1 MTEPSAANETIV
13 VARRFRGPPTS
24 GNGGYCA
31 GLLAERLG
39 GVVEVTLRAPPP
51 LDQPLSLACDAVRCA
66 LHNGEQLVAEARP
79 GTLQLEL
86 PAVPTFERA
95 ASWSQRFAG
104 SSAHTFPECF
114 VCGPQRA
121 KGDGLRI
128 FPGPNEDATC
138 VGAAWVPT
146 AEHGDDGIVSA
157 PIAWAA
163 LDCPGYFAAAS
174 GEPALLGRMTAE
186 LLQPLRAGERY
197 VVLGWPLGREGRKRY
212 AATALFDAAGTAV
225 GRAQQT
231 WIALQSLSVSQ
242 AAR

>member
-1 MTEPSAANETIV
+1 MSEPSAEPETIV
-13 VARRFRGPPTS
+13 IARRFRGPPAS

-51 LDQPLSLACDAVRCA
+51 LDQPLALARDASGCA
-66 LHNGEQLVAEARP
+66 LHDGGQLVAEARP

-86 PAVPTFERA
+86 PAVPSFERA
-95 ASWSQRFAG
+95 ATWSQRFAG
-104 SSAHTFPECF
+104 FTAHTFPECF
-114 VCGPQRA
+114 VCGPRRGE
-121 KGDGLRI
+121 GDGLRI
-128 FPGPNEDATC
+128 FPGPNEDESC
-138 VGAAWVPT
+138 VGAAWVPR
-146 AEHGDDGIVSA
+146 AEDGGDGIVSA

-174 GEPALLGRMTAE
+174 GEAALLGRMTAE
-186 LLQPLRAGERY
+186 LLQPLHAGERY

-225 GRAQQT
+225 GRAHQT